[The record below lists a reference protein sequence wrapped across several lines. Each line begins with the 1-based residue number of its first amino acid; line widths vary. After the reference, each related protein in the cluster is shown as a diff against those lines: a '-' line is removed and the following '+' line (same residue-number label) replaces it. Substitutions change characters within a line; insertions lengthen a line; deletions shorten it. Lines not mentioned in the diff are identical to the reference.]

1 MYITLT
7 LCYPAC
13 AHHRKTLS
21 IRLLAVGFNN
31 LDGCSG
37 LFRPALLQT
46 GCVPAA
52 SPFTLQV
59 SSRVGDTGTG
69 SVNPCWYQARARE
82 PVRVAD
88 TGTGTRAGY
97 HATDEHGFPCTSISL
112 LSTLYSPVSVI
123 L

>member
-13 AHHRKTLS
+13 AHHQKTLS

-46 GCVPAA
+46 GCVYAA
-52 SPFTLQV
+52 GMQQ
-59 SSRVGDTGTG
+59 SR
-69 SVNPCWYQARARE
+69 WYR
-82 PVRVAD
+82 
-88 TGTGTRAGY
+88 
-97 HATDEHGFPCTSISL
+97 HGFPCS
-112 LSTLYSPVSVI
+112 STAI
-123 L
+123 